1 MRIYMRIYMYMYILL
16 SPGYPGY
23 TGPDVRSGYPGKFLI
38 FLGFLGFFN
47 TLTMF
52 FADFYME
59 KSIPK
64 FSEFYLFSMT
74 FFFQHIFSIIFI
86 IFYRLSPPGRAL
98 DPRGS
103 KKKIKKKKDFFFMIF
118 AKKFKIPS

>member
-38 FLGFLGFFN
+38 FLGFWGFFN
-47 TLTMF
+47 TLIMF

-74 FFFQHIFSIIFI
+74 FFSAYFFNNFHHI
-86 IFYRLSPPGRAL
+86 LSSFTSGKGPGPPG
-98 DPRGS
+98 
-103 KKKIKKKKDFFFMIF
+103 IKKKNKKKLFSFYDFCQF
-118 AKKFKIPS
+118 FKIPS